1 MPEREN
7 KRTMNWHSSPSKPT
21 IRDHKLGEENIS
33 RLFNKSK
40 ALWVGVSKLAERKL
54 EKNMF
59 SINKKSSIEQIWG
72 QHPNATD
79 SVKQISIKPQEA
91 AQQAQ
96 LEISKWQE
104 LLITA
109 QRAQASGCNVII
121 DGKGR
126 FYPSSP
132 SCHGE
137 ITALCGNPTKNNL
150 NKK

>member
-1 MPEREN
+1 MI
-7 KRTMNWHSSPSKPT
+7 SISK
-21 IRDHKLGEENIS
+21 N
-33 RLFNKSK
+33 
-40 ALWVGVSKLAERKL
+40 
-54 EKNMF
+54 
-59 SINKKSSIEQIWG
+59 SSIEQILE
-72 QHPNATD
+72 QRPNNTD
-79 SVKQISIKPQEA
+79 SVKPISISPQEA
-91 AQQAQ
+91 AQRAQ
-96 LEISKWQE
+96 LKISKWQE

-132 SCHGE
+132 ACHGE